1 MSALIALA
9 LAVGALHGVVTR
21 GPTTPVCRVGVPCTA
36 PARGAVLAFA
46 QNGRVVRRVHVGVHG
61 RYAVHL
67 PPGVYTVTVSPRPRV
82 GSGIRP
88 LRVWV
93 RRGRDSRVNFT
104 IDTGIR

>member
-1 MSALIALA
+1 VSALLALA
-9 LAVGALHGVVTR
+9 LAVTGLHGVVLR
-21 GPTTPVCRVGVPCTA
+21 GPTTPVCRVGVPCTE

-46 QNGRVVRRVHVGVHG
+46 LKGRVVRRVRVGIRG
-61 RYAVHL
+61 RYAVRL
-67 PPGVYTVTVSPRPRV
+67 APGVYTVSVTPRPRV